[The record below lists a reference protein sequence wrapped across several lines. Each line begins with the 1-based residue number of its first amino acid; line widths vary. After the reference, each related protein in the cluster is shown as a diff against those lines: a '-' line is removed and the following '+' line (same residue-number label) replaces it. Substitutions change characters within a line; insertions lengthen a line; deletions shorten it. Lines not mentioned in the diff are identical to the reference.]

1 MDTTNLIVILLLM
14 LVLICFVLFYYLTQQ
29 SLRDISL
36 RLTAMQPQVVQ
47 TPRRSQDTIRR
58 ERAFC
63 QDKLAVLE
71 ASLSVN
77 PRDSLTPEEVAAIDK
92 IRKTVNTCIDELKS
106 SGEWMGVPFDFEW
119 NEILDRLPKVN
130 LLYRSALAAAQAAI
144 AASDPFA
151 ANPTEPDKK
160 PDVAPRRR

>member
-1 MDTTNLIVILLLM
+1 
-14 LVLICFVLFYYLTQQ
+14 VLF
-29 SLRDISL
+29 
-36 RLTAMQPQVVQ
+36 
-47 TPRRSQDTIRR
+47 RSDTIRR

-92 IRKTVNTCIDELKS
+92 IRKTVRTCIDELKS